1 MQQIIVPLDFSE
13 TSFNAANYAADMYA
27 NRNDITIT
35 LYHFYE
41 SEIDLVPA
49 QIFMKSLIE
58 RLGEKYVYIETYVE
72 TGDNFVDQ
80 LSAFAKAKNA
90 SQIIMG
96 LTGKTPLE
104 QRFSGT
110 NTLKMVEADVCPVLI
125 IPNEVRYQKIKN
137 VLIASEMK
145 LKEETPALL
154 CIKQFLKDT
163 KPAVHI
169 LNVDS
174 SHYIAITPEF
184 KESRDK
190 MAEMLAEFNPEFY
203 FMRLFDFHESIN
215 MFSKD
220 KNIDLIIIAPK
231 QRNFFERIFKTQHT
245 KTLIYQ
251 STIPVLAIKD

>member
-13 TSFNAANYAADMYA
+13 TSYNAAIYAADMYS
-27 NRNDITIT
+27 NRNDVTLT

-41 SEIDLVPA
+41 SEVDLVPA
-49 QIFMKSLIE
+49 QIIMKSLVE
-58 RLGEKYVYIETYVE
+58 RLGDKYVYIETFIE
-72 TGDNFVDQ
+72 TGNDFVEQ
-80 LSAFAKAKNA
+80 LTEFAKSKNA
-90 SQIIMG
+90 TLIVMG

-110 NTLKMVEADVCPVLI
+110 NTLSMVESDVCPVLI
-125 IPNEVRYQKIKN
+125 IPNEVRYNIINN

-145 LKEETPALL
+145 LKEETDALL
-154 CIKQFLKDT
+154 SIKRFLKDT

-184 KESRDK
+184 KEARDK

-220 KNIDLIIIAPK
+220 KNIDMIIIAPK

>member
-13 TSFNAANYAADMYA
+13 TSFNAAEFTADMYSH
-27 NRNDITIT
+27 RNDVTIT

-41 SEIDLVPA
+41 SEEDMEPA
-49 QIFMKSLIE
+49 KQFMKSLRE
-58 RLGEKYVYIETYVE
+58 RLGEKYVYIETYIE
-72 TGDNFVDQ
+72 TGNDFVEQ
-80 LSAFAKAKNA
+80 LAAFAA
-90 SQIIMG
+90 SKRARLIVMG
-96 LTGKTPLE
+96 LTGKTALA
-104 QRFSGT
+104 QRFSGS
-110 NTLKMVEADVCPVLI
+110 NTLKMVEEDVCPVLI
-125 IPNEVRYQKIKN
+125 IPPDVRYKKIQN
-137 VLIASEMK
+137 VLIASEMR

-154 CIKQFLKDT
+154 AVKEFLKDI

-174 SHYIAITPEF
+174 SHYISLTSDF

-190 MAEMLAEFNPEFY
+190 MEAMLAEFKPEFY

-215 MFSKD
+215 LFSKD
-220 KNIDLIIIAPK
+220 KQIDLIIIAPK
-231 QRNFFERIFKTQHT
+231 QHSFFTRLFKTQHT